1 MRSPVSFGE
10 GLDGRIYVASQ
21 AGTIYRLQAAG
32 AGGKGAVP

>member
-21 AGTIYRLQAAG
+21 AGTIYRLRRLG
-32 AGGKGAVP
+32 RRRRAVP